1 MKIRNKMN
9 QKMNFQILF
18 LVLLGF
24 FLPTSVNSV
33 WAIENKSR
41 VVSGYWQSDSA
52 SYTFIAVSHSSLSG
66 LASQIG
72 VVVNAIQSDK
82 TAFGTAVT
90 FTITAGSTQRIFIAR
105 TNHSNINSI
114 SIPSA
119 SFIIGT
125 TNYKHGHIRIDR
137 IASNPELPADH
148 GLIYDAQGNS
158 ALGRRGFR
166 DVTSLNFWGAIVI
179 EPNTTGFAMEFIGDM
194 HDSAATSTMD
204 SSVPVS
210 GVN

>member
-1 MKIRNKMN
+1 MKIK
-9 QKMNFQILF
+9 KFFQILV
-18 LVLLGF
+18 LVTFVLF
-24 FLPTSVNSV
+24 WPKNFSSV

-41 VVSGYWQSDSA
+41 VVSSYWQSDSN

-72 VVVNAIQSDK
+72 LVVNAIQSDLK
-82 TAFGTAVT
+82 AFGTAIT

-125 TNYKHGHIRIDR
+125 TNYKHGHIRIDPVS
-137 IASNPELPADH
+137 SNPELPANH
-148 GLIYDAQGNS
+148 GLIYDANGNS
-158 ALGRRGFR
+158 TLGRRGFR
-166 DVTSLNFWGAIVI
+166 DVTRLNFWGAVVM

-204 SSVPVS
+204 NSVSVS